1 MKSPLLFTHTLLLSL
16 FLLLSFSAKAQ
27 DSIDIT
33 ELTGEALHI
42 QLVET
47 ALKYDFYN
55 KRCRGV
61 SVSKEVNQV
70 NRLFLKKYGLT
81 VNNFIKEHINRNTRA
96 YQDQVKQ
103 QLYKEL
109 FELGGCVEAKQKGLV
124 SNFQQTFRHLLEKAE
139 TSPWFPLS

>member
-1 MKSPLLFTHTLLLSL
+1 MKAAQLLTHTFILSLLLSL
-16 FLLLSFSAKAQ
+16 SFSVKAE
-27 DSIDIT
+27 SSSDISQ
-33 ELTGEALHI
+33 LSGEALHI

-61 SVSKEVNQV
+61 SVSKEINEV

-96 YQDQVKQ
+96 YQNQVKQ

-109 FELGGCVEAKQKGLV
+109 AELGGCVEAKQKGLV
-124 SNFQQTFRHLLEKAE
+124 SRFQQTFRLLLDKSEK
-139 TSPWFPLS
+139 SPWFPLS